1 MNCCI
6 FVTVIINLLPKQ
18 FAITNE
24 GFVACCCIILEGVD
38 RRVVQ
43 RRYRI
48 LIHTYNNALVLV

>member
-1 MNCCI
+1 MNCFI

-18 FAITNE
+18 FAIKNE

-38 RRVVQ
+38 RRVAQ

-48 LIHTYNNALVLV
+48 LIHT